1 MVEFKLLYANEGVHT
16 LEGGVVRRK
25 RRKSRRPGLKREPAL
40 LFYPKF
46 AAESVRKAWSYWRGF
61 RRAKGL
67 LKRIVEDPAR
77 RTYEDLATRPLDD
90 NELKA
95 LDLFHETRGGEAAV
109 AKMARQEALIEQVKA
124 THAAA

>member
-1 MVEFKLLYANEGVHT
+1 LNSSAAVHT
-16 LEGGVVRRK
+16 LGGGFIPRK
-25 RRKSRRPGLKREPAL
+25 RRQARRPGLTREPAL

-67 LKRIVEDPAR
+67 LRRIVADPAR
-77 RTYEDLATRPLDD
+77 HDYEDLATRPLDD

-109 AKMARQEALIEQVKA
+109 EKMARQEALLESVRA
-124 THAAA
+124 THAA